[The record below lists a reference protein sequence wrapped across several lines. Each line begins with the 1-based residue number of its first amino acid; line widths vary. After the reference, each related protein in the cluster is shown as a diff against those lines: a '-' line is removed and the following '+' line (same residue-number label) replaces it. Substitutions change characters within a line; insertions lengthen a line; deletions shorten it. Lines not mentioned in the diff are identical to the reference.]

1 MDASHANTTML
12 FVWVHRDFYVREH
25 GIPSSPRFHIYCSIC
40 VDRLALTRDHEPWP
54 GGESR
59 KRDCLWRVPS
69 PLEGRFPTPPL
80 THSQLTHF
88 PQRPSRDGL
97 RHNQPFGLSPPAKSR
112 MRPSP
117 HTNTPASQA
126 TRMGNGKRKQ
136 FLSPTPDPCV
146 LTPNFSCPFVS
157 GVRPDSCPGGA
168 ASRQAN
174 CGEAV
179 LAEANASWPCDG
191 STRLNREAIA
201 ATARRS
207 WSRVSANTS
216 LTLHK

>member
-1 MDASHANTTML
+1 MGLTANRLSKFMMPVLYQKRANPSDARHQAGAAGLLCSKTRYGSIAAITH
-12 FVWVHRDFYVREH
+12 
-25 GIPSSPRFHIYCSIC
+25 IRFHMCQQI
-40 VDRLALTRDHEPWP
+40 RFALTRDHEPWP

-97 RHNQPFGLSPPAKSR
+97 RHSQPFGLSPPAKSR

-126 TRMGNGKRKQ
+126 TRIFDYRVTL
-136 FLSPTPDPCV
+136 LS
-146 LTPNFSCPFVS
+146 
-157 GVRPDSCPGGA
+157 
-168 ASRQAN
+168 
-174 CGEAV
+174 
-179 LAEANASWPCDG
+179 
-191 STRLNREAIA
+191 I
-201 ATARRS
+201 
-207 WSRVSANTS
+207 
-216 LTLHK
+216 